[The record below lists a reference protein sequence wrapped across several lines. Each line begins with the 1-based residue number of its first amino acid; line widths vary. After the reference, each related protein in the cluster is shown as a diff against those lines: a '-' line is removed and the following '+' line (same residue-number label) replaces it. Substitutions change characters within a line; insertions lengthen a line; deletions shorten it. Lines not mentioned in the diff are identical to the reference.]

1 MQRREI
7 SILIKSTRYL
17 PIIFMIIALL
27 MLLIRVSTVY
37 TGGTENPKDPSPI

>member
-1 MQRREI
+1 MQKREI

-17 PIIFMIIALL
+17 PIIIMIIALL
-27 MLLIRVSTVY
+27 MSIIRVSIVH